1 MKNPLR
7 KRLPRELKGELG
19 KYLVV
24 FILMVL
30 TIGMVSGFLVADG
43 SMIVAYNDGFEKYN
57 IENGNFRTNQQ
68 IYKSQKEE
76 IQNLGIKLYE
86 NFYIEEPLDNGSTM
100 RFFKNRTEI
109 NGVCLMK
116 GELPKATGEIAI
128 DRMYADNNDLKVGDT
143 LKSQSGKQTWKI
155 TGLVALSDYSCLFQ
169 NNNDSMFDSV
179 KFGVSV
185 VTPEEF
191 DTLDQDKLQ
200 YNYSWI
206 YDKQPKTEK
215 EEKDVSE
222 ELMENIGEIVTL
234 EAFVP
239 RYLNQAIT
247 FTGDDMGSDKAMMI
261 ILLYIV
267 IVIMAFVFGITISNT
282 IRRESGV
289 IGTLRASGYTRRELI
304 RHYMALPV
312 LVTLVG
318 ALVGNILGYT
328 VFKNVCA
335 GMYYGSYSL
344 PTYVTVWSA
353 EAFLLTTVVPVI
365 IMLVVNYGVLR
376 HKLRLSPL
384 KFLRRDLS
392 GRKRKKAIYL
402 SPVIKIFSRFR
413 LRVIFQNMSN
423 YLVLF
428 IGIIFAN
435 LLLMFGLLLPSAL
448 SHYQVEIQNNML
460 AKYQYMLQ
468 IPASAVSGNKFD
480 GLISLLEFYMDS
492 RTDNEDAEEFSVYSL
507 NTLPGKYKSEEVL
520 LYGIEP
526 DSRYVEIDFNDT
538 KDTYES
544 SENTTDTKDKK
555 DEAGNKVKADN
566 KNTANA
572 EKESAAVYIS
582 SAYAD
587 KLLLH
592 VGDTITLK
600 EKYEKEKYSFKIAG
614 VYDYTAALCVFMP
627 RSELNDI
634 FDLGED
640 YYSGYFSDTEL
651 TDIKSQYIGSVV
663 DLDALTKISRQL
675 DVSMGSMMGMVN
687 GFAIVIYMVLIY
699 LLSKIIIEKNAQ
711 SISMVKI
718 LGYTN
723 GEISRLDILSTSM
736 VVVLCLLLSLPLET
750 VIMKVLFREMMLSS
764 ISGWITLW
772 INPMIYLQMFA
783 AGIVTYT
790 VVALLEF
797 RRIKKVPMDEALK
810 NVE

>member
-24 FILMVL
+24 FILMVAS
-30 TIGMVSGFLVADG
+30 IGFVSGFLVADN
-43 SMIVAYNDGFEKYN
+43 SMLIAYNEGFGKYN
-57 IENGNFRTNQQ
+57 IEDGNFRTAEQVHKTQ
-68 IYKSQKEE
+68 REE
-76 IQNLGIKLYE
+76 IEELGVKLYD
-86 NFYIEEPLDNGSTM
+86 NYYVEEPLDNGSTM
-100 RFFKNRTEI
+100 RFFKNRQQVDK
-109 NGVCLMK
+109 VCLMK
-116 GELPKATGEIAI
+116 GELPAGTGEIAI
-128 DRMYADNNDLKVGDT
+128 DRMYADNNNLSVGDT
-143 LKSQSGKQTWKI
+143 LRSGKRTWKI

-169 NNNDSMFDSV
+169 NNNDSMFDAV

-185 VTPEEF
+185 VTEEEF
-191 DTLDQDKLQ
+191 DSLDQEKLQ

-206 YDKQPKTEK
+206 YDEKPKTEK
-215 EEKDVSE
+215 EEKEVSE
-222 ELMENIGEIVTL
+222 DLMEDMGKIVTL

-247 FTGDDMGSDKAMMI
+247 FTGDDMGGDKAMMI
-261 ILLYIV
+261 MLLYI
-267 IVIMAFVFGITISNT
+267 IMVIMAFVFGITISNT
-282 IRRESGV
+282 IRKEAGV
-289 IGTLRASGYTRRELI
+289 IGTLRASGYTRQELI
-304 RHYMALPV
+304 LHYMTLPV
-312 LVTLVG
+312 LVTFVG
-318 ALVGNILGYT
+318 ALIGNILGYT
-328 VFKNVCA
+328 VLKDVCA
-335 GMYYGSYSL
+335 DMYYGSYSL
-344 PTYVTVWSA
+344 PTYVTVWNG
-353 EAFLLTTVVPVI
+353 EAFGLTTLVPVV

-376 HKLRLSPL
+376 HKLKLSPL

-392 GRKRKKAIYL
+392 GRKQKRAIYL
-402 SPVIKIFSRFR
+402 SPKMKIFSRFR

-423 YLVLF
+423 YMVLF
-428 IGIIFAN
+428 IGILFAN

-468 IPASAVSGNKFD
+468 VPVSAVSGNKFD

-492 RTDNEDAEEFSVYSL
+492 RTDNEDAEEFSAYSL

-526 DSRYVEIDFNDT
+526 DSRYVTIDFN
-538 KDTYES
+538 
-544 SENTTDTKDKK
+544 NTKDKK
-555 DEAGNKVKADN
+555 DEAGNKEKADN

-587 KLLLH
+587 KFLLH

-687 GFAIVIYMVLIY
+687 GFAIMIYMVLIY

-723 GEISRLDILSTSM
+723 GEISKLYIMSTSL
-736 VVVLCLLLSLPLET
+736 VVVFCLLLSLPLET

-772 INPMIYLQMFA
+772 IDPMIYVQMFA
-783 AGIVTYT
+783 AGIITYGI
-790 VVALLEF
+790 VALLEF
-797 RRIKKVPMDEALK
+797 RRVKKVPMDEVLK